1 MRTYLADYF
10 KENLAKKRE
19 EFLRLRSKI
28 TLANEKKRRKRKS
41 KEEERRRR
49 EKKSNG
55 CTLSLYIGY
64 FGLTEEVYLAERFQE
79 SARFRQ
85 VVISLLKK
93 LTKSKGGS
101 RKITSRYFGSNNFV
115 NTRETKKASQ
125 VRNFVK
131 FFVTIVIR
139 GHTPSRFRNKYLLS
153 PFNN

>member
-1 MRTYLADYF
+1 MLHVVIEFFYDHFSVPIHENISSRFFF

-19 EFLRLRSKI
+19 EFLPLRSKI
-28 TLANEKKRRKRKS
+28 TLANEKERIKRKS

-49 EKKSNG
+49 ERKAMVAL
-55 CTLSLYIGY
+55 LSLYIGY

-101 RKITSRYFGSNNFV
+101 RKITSRYFGSN
-115 NTRETKKASQ
+115 
-125 VRNFVK
+125 
-131 FFVTIVIR
+131 I
-139 GHTPSRFRNKYLLS
+139 P
-153 PFNN
+153 